1 MIIAAWVLV
10 LALLTMYF
18 GGVLDRQH
26 NPNQSVQTRVGGEGH
41 AEVEL
46 KRNKY
51 GHYVTS
57 GKVNGK
63 TVEFMLDT
71 GATDVAIPARLAD
84 KLGLKRGQAVKY
96 RTANGTVTGYRTRLD
111 SVSIGPI
118 NLTGVTASINP
129 GMKDMDILLGMS
141 VLKQVEFTQ
150 RGDTL
155 ILTVP

>member
-1 MIIAAWVLV
+1 MIIVAWIMVLG
-10 LALLTMYF
+10 LFTLYF

-26 NPNQSVQTRVGGEGH
+26 NPNQSVQTRISGEGL
-41 AEVEL
+41 AEVVL
-46 KRNKY
+46 QRNKF

-57 GKVNGK
+57 GEVNGYP
-63 TVEFMLDT
+63 VEFMLDT

-84 KLGLKRGQAVKY
+84 KLGLKRGQATKY
-96 RTANGTVTGYRTRLD
+96 RTANGIVTGYRTRLD

-118 NLTGVTASINP
+118 NLTGVSASINP
-129 GMKDMDILLGMS
+129 GMNDMDILLGMS
-141 VLKQVEFTQ
+141 VLKQVEFRQ